1 VVVFDPAARKTVT
14 ADGLESA
21 AGYSLYEDETLTGW
35 PAQVF
40 VRGNIVLDGGKI
52 VDAKP
57 AGRHV
62 PAS

>member
-1 VVVFDPAARKTVT
+1 
-14 ADGLESA
+14 
-21 AGYSLYEDETLTGW
+21 LTGW